1 MAQNKVYFFRRLIFF
16 TNPLH
21 LLTSSIYFNSSLF
34 CLINQLTSNLYLGS
48 TRIIFL
54 ILFQI
59 KMTKTKLLIL
69 TLALSAFLSGLFFCT
84 FQSNGI
90 KEENGHSIIQ
100 TSGQNIPIHIDW
112 VEEIEFGEEDNF
124 LDLGLPL
131 FANLWLIA
139 THLFKDKLQLV
150 ILLSL
155 FALYFQMKGNR
166 PFIYLL
172 DCVFRI

>member
-1 MAQNKVYFFRRLIFF
+1 
-16 TNPLH
+16 
-21 LLTSSIYFNSSLF
+21 
-34 CLINQLTSNLYLGS
+34 
-48 TRIIFL
+48 
-54 ILFQI
+54 
-59 KMTKTKLLIL
+59 MTKTKLLIL